1 MVDKD
6 YHTLHNAGPKVDLLD
21 KSLLLLRCYR
31 STPHCFL
38 HILHELLTQS
48 HPSFCPDH
56 TSEMRSARVLPFILW
71 SLSAMAAPLAK
82 RNNTQ
87 GYYEPA
93 DADEYGYHDYGAP
106 APSQHR
112 APAYQFVDPANYP
125 SYYPDDPSESHP
137 LQLGHISPAPAF
149 VNHYPTPSYCWDVAI
164 IGDRSTRDDVAL
176 RPEHVNPL
184 FETIA
189 IAFQVRG
196 RVGRD
201 FGMYR
206 YCVVYDANQMM
217 WVPTR
222 LPETG
227 NSAMELGTIRVPA
240 TIPQFWEIWERLHNS
255 LRTVDTNAENHLY
268 QGSLLEWMRGNR
280 ESIGLGPQSIG
291 PISHIIQVY
300 TPYRRAIHQGG
311 GFGMALVGYNP
322 EHHVNHR
329 ANQQ

>member
-1 MVDKD
+1 
-6 YHTLHNAGPKVDLLD
+6 
-21 KSLLLLRCYR
+21 
-31 STPHCFL
+31 
-38 HILHELLTQS
+38 
-48 HPSFCPDH
+48 
-56 TSEMRSARVLPFILW
+56 MRSARVLPFVLW

-93 DADEYGYHDYGAP
+93 DADEYGYHDNGAPAPSQPRAP

-137 LQLGHISPAPAF
+137 LQLGHVSPAPAF
-149 VNHYPTPSYCWDVAI
+149 VNHYPRVRHVDLVVELHRILLSNDDPSNPTAGTWL
-164 IGDRSTRDDVAL
+164 SSETRDDVAL
-176 RPEHVNPL
+176 RPENVNPL
-184 FETIA
+184 LETIA
-189 IAFQVRG
+189 IAFRVRG

-227 NSAMELGTIRVPA
+227 NGGMELGTIRVPA

-255 LRTVDTNAENHLY
+255 LRTVNTNAENHLY

-280 ESIGLGPQSIG
+280 DSIGLGPQSIG
-291 PISHIIQVY
+291 PITHIIQAY
-300 TPYRRAIHQGG
+300 APYRGAIQQGG

-329 ANQQ
+329 AT